1 MKKKKIKNKYPFAKS
16 KTEWFFEYLEAKPLT
31 ACGMLMIFPGLIP
44 IVPIFLVIKDV
55 GDDVF
60 NWFGGLWFFM
70 AFVLMAF
77 GQKYEKGPDPSK
89 TKDISEQRRISKELE
104 KDNKNN

>member
-1 MKKKKIKNKYPFAKS
+1 MKKLKNKNPYEKS
-16 KTEWFFEYLEAKPLT
+16 KIEWILEYIAAKPLT
-31 ACGMLMIFPGLIP
+31 AWGMLMIFPGLIP

-89 TKDISEQRRISKELE
+89 TRGISEQRRILKELK
-104 KDNKNN
+104 KDNKNSQ

>member
-1 MKKKKIKNKYPFAKS
+1 
-16 KTEWFFEYLEAKPLT
+16 
-31 ACGMLMIFPGLIP
+31 MLMIFPGLIP

-77 GQKYEKGPDPSK
+77 GQKYEKGSDPSK